1 MTFFVC
7 RSQKQSLEHV
17 IARNFSSEAISGI
30 RKVQMLYLF
39 NAGDCHA
46 AAPLAMTG
54 RKFAG
59 DCRGRKRPRNDIFCV
74 ALAILAALVAFA
86 HYVRSAEDKLKYK
99 KALYRYSAF

>member
-39 NAGDCHA
+39 NARDCHA
-46 AAPLAMTG
+46 AAPLAMT
-54 RKFAG
+54 
-59 DCRGRKRPRNDIFCV
+59 
-74 ALAILAALVAFA
+74 
-86 HYVRSAEDKLKYK
+86 
-99 KALYRYSAF
+99 